1 MNDTPPSP
9 YRPRLLVV
17 DDQPINIQVL
27 YRTFGADHQVFMATS
42 GAQALQVAQQQLPDL
57 ILLDLELGDID
68 GFEVCLR
75 LQQDKLTAGI
85 PVIFVTS
92 HSSEAAETRGLQVG
106 AVDFISKPVN
116 PAIVRARVRTHLTL
130 KQQADQLRQYAF
142 IDGLTGLHNRRA
154 LDERLEAELRHS
166 MRSENALSVLLI
178 DVDYFKKYNDLYGH
192 LMGDEALRQVSAALK
207 ACMLRPVDLAARYG
221 GEEFACLLP
230 ETPLEGAVL
239 VAERLRQQ
247 VALLAIPHAASD
259 VSPWLSISIGVAAK
273 PGRPGMQAKELLAL
287 ADEALYD
294 AKRSGRDRVA
304 AHAAST

>member
-1 MNDTPPSP
+1 MNATPPSP

-68 GFEVCLR
+68 GFEVCQR
-75 LQQDKLTAGI
+75 LQQDELTAGI
-85 PVIFVTS
+85 PVIFVTG
-92 HSSEAAETRGLQVG
+92 HSNEAAETRGLQVG

-116 PAIVRARVRTHLTL
+116 PAIVRARVHTHITL

-192 LMGDEALRQVSAALK
+192 LMGDEALRQVSGVLK
-207 ACMLRPVDLAARYG
+207 ACMLRPVDLATRYG

-239 VAERLRQQ
+239 VAERLCQQ
-247 VALLAIPHAASD
+247 VARLAIPHTASE

-287 ADEALYD
+287 ADEALYS
-294 AKRSGRDRVA
+294 AKRGGRNRVA
-304 AHAAST
+304 AHGAGA